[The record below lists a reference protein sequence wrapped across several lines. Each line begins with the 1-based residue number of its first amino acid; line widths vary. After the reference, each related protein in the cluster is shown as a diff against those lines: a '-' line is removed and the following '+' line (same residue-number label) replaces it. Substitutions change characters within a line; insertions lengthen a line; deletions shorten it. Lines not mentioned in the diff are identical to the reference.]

1 MPTYFV
7 HASAGRLSPSE
18 KAAIARDITRI
29 HSEATGAQPFFAQVI
44 FAEMPSGDHFM
55 GGAPVRADGV
65 FVYGHIRSGR
75 SADRKTLLLR
85 AIVDAIAEVTKMAPR
100 HIWGYLT
107 DLPPR
112 QMIEYGHL
120 LPEPGAEDVWLEALP
135 PGDRAY
141 LQSLAT

>member
-7 HASAGRLSPSE
+7 HASAGRLSPPE
-18 KAAIARDITRI
+18 KAAIAREITRI

-44 FAEMPSGDHFM
+44 FQEMRAGDHFM
-55 GGAPVRADGV
+55 GGAPVTADGI

-75 SADRKTLLLR
+75 SAERKTLLVR
-85 AIVDAIAEVTKMAPR
+85 AIVDAIAEVTKMAQR
-100 HIWGYLT
+100 HIWGYLA

-120 LPEPGAEDVWLEALP
+120 LPDPGAEDTWLESLP

-141 LQSLAT
+141 LRSLAS